1 MRMEKSVTVHIL
13 GKPYTLRVAAE
24 DEEITREIAAYVDG
38 KMTAFR
44 KAFPRQDD
52 ATSAVIVALAL
63 GEELFTLREKSV
75 SLFKD
80 TDAELDDLSSLLE
93 SVLTSSGNGV
103 QASEE
108 KITKSE

>member
-1 MRMEKSVTVHIL
+1 MEKSVTVHIL
-13 GKPYTLRVAAE
+13 GKPYTLRVSAE

-63 GEELFTLREKSV
+63 GEELFTLREKTA
-75 SLFKD
+75 SLYSNTNK
-80 TDAELDDLSSLLE
+80 ELDDLSDLLE
-93 SVLTSSGNGV
+93 GALTTPENGV
-103 QASEE
+103 E
-108 KITKSE
+108 KKDA